1 MKGIAVL
8 LLGLAAGVGLGFLI
22 GWGLYPVQYYN
33 TQPADL
39 RADYQEDY
47 IQLVALTF
55 NVEGGTQSA
64 LQRLSLLDAQEP
76 TRPLVQLTER
86 LAQQPVPPES
96 CAALARLA
104 RALGVE
110 TPAMRP
116 CLELRLP

>member
-1 MKGIAVL
+1 MKGWLAL
-8 LLGLAAGVGLGFLI
+8 LAGLAVGVGLGFLI

-39 RADYQEDY
+39 RSDYQEDY
-47 IQLVALTF
+47 VQLVALTF
-55 NVEGGTQSA
+55 VMEGGTQAA
-64 LQRLSLLDAQEP
+64 LQRLSLLDAEEP
-76 TRPLVQLTER
+76 TRPLVNLTER
-86 LAQQPVPPES
+86 LAQQPLPPES
-96 CAALARLA
+96 CTALARLA